1 MWFFLFQDQN
11 VTQQHSVAAHGV
23 VLSLSGSDRY
33 TAAQQHSVETRN
45 VVAVQPHLEHCFSS
59 RFPRLFTLSFEIK
72 APRRSTL

>member
-1 MWFFLFQDQN
+1 MWFFLFQNQN